1 MWYKMLK
8 ISETLVAVVIFSS
21 ITFVTCGSSQET
33 DDNGDEPT
41 VAATTRAAVAATTT
55 LTVADDCD
63 GRLRKRKGK
72 EVGSIW
78 LLSITLMRGR
88 NNMLC
93 ESI

>member
-55 LTVADDCD
+55 LTVADNDD
-63 GRLRKRKGK
+63 GNNGRLRKRKGT
-72 EVGSIW
+72 GAGPTW
-78 LLSITLMRGR
+78 LLSI
-88 NNMLC
+88 
-93 ESI
+93 